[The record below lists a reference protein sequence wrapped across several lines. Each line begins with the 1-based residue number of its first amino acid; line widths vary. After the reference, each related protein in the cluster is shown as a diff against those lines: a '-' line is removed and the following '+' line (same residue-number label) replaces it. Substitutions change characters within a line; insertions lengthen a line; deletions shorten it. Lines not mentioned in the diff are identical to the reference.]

1 MRQGMALYLGNKM
14 KYLTAPY
21 LALMQAF
28 SDHALERLDDPDL
41 QYLNKISLMQE
52 YGTLRLDGGRQTGKT
67 EAVARFAADWL
78 AEGKSVIV
86 IANTYSYAKET
97 CDRIKRR
104 HSALENIDVQNGVL
118 IADSV
123 RSFLDSRHD
132 KFRGVSLKRTLII
145 IEEPI
150 RVPEMFKFYASWKDL
165 APCYVSSSETKLPLF
180 FVMGMQ

>member
-1 MRQGMALYLGNKM
+1 M

-28 SDHALERLDDPDL
+28 SDRALERLDDPDL
-41 QYLNKISLMQE
+41 QFLNKISLMQE

-86 IANTYSYAKET
+86 IANKYTYADET
-97 CDRIKRR
+97 CKRIKRR
-104 HSALENIDVQNGVL
+104 HAALENVNIQNGVL
-118 IADSV
+118 IADTV
-123 RSFLDSRHD
+123 RSFLDSRGD
-132 KFRGVSLKRTLII
+132 KFRGVSLKRTLVI

-150 RVPEMFKFYASWKDL
+150 RVPEMYKFYSAWKDL
-165 APCYVSSSETKLPLF
+165 APCYLSSNETKLPLF